1 MTVYHGGY
9 MPVKQPEIRIGRNT
23 KDFENGFYCTI
34 IKEQAQRWARVVFLR
49 LRAIVKITRLRQAL

>member
-23 KDFENGFYCTI
+23 KDFFSAFACYSKDYTSAAG
-34 IKEQAQRWARVVFLR
+34 
-49 LRAIVKITRLRQAL
+49 ALD